1 MGHYARV
8 IRGGKVLDTDTDKIL
23 LEDGNCILYEENGY
37 VSNIEVIDKSNNIL
51 RAHYPNDFFVGD
63 NLMLDDN
70 DKILLEDDSG
80 DFLIQEDFSY
90 WIKTSYNTRRG
101 VHYMNV
107 NDSEDVSHDYTT
119 PSEKQ
124 YKARRK
130 NYVGTST
137 GVYSGDKDMF
147 HELRPRSARDFDQNI
162 SFDSW
167 TMNDVGQWTSPLGE
181 PPTIPEDPTPDNS
194 AAPRYHWFENV
205 YQTDNTKGWILINPD
220 A

>member
-23 LEDGNCILYEENGY
+23 LEDGNCILYEENGH
-37 VSNIEVIDKSNNIL
+37 VLGVEVIDKNNNIL
-51 RAHYPNDFFVGD
+51 EAHYPNDFFVGD
-63 NLMLDDN
+63 NLMLDDD

-101 VHYMNV
+101 VHYI
-107 NDSEDVSHDYTT
+107 NDNDKVDNKGVPT
-119 PSEKQ
+119 PSGKQ

-130 NYVGTST
+130 NYVGVTL
-137 GVYSGDKDMF
+137 GIYSGDKDMF
-147 HELRPRSARDFDQNI
+147 HEVRPRSTRSFDQYR

-167 TMNDVGQWTSPLGE
+167 TMDDNGVWTSPLGA
-181 PPTIPEDPTPDNS
+181 PPIIPEDRDNA
-194 AAPRYHWFENV
+194 AAPSYHWFESL
-205 YQTDNTKGWILINPD
+205 YLMDNTKGWVLLDPD
-220 A
+220 D

>member
-101 VHYMNV
+101 VHYMNA

-220 A
+220 V

>member
-23 LEDGNCILYEENGY
+23 LEDGNCILYEENGH
-37 VSNIEVIDKSNNIL
+37 VLGVEVIDKNNNIL
-51 RAHYPNDFFVGD
+51 EAHYPNDFFVGD
-63 NLMLDDN
+63 NLMLDDD

-101 VHYMNV
+101 VHYV
-107 NDSEDVSHDYTT
+107 NTDESTFT
-119 PSEKQ
+119 IPSEKQ

-147 HELRPRSARDFDQNI
+147 HELRPRSTRSFDQGV
-162 SFDSW
+162 SFESW
-167 TMNDVGQWTSPLGE
+167 TMDDNGAWTSPLGA
-181 PPTIPEDPTPDNS
+181 PPIIPEDRDNS
-194 AAPRYHWFENV
+194 AAPTYHWFESL
-205 YQTDNTKGWILINPD
+205 YRMDNTKGWVLVDPD
-220 A
+220 D